1 MLSLT
6 DEVTSMREEAAKRIL
21 KQIESGYSLPPLS
34 AVALRLLELA
44 SDENA
49 TNDRLVGLIE
59 KDPSLVVRVL
69 TLANCAFW
77 SDDIPVTTLS
87 RAVMKLGG
95 EQIRVMALSISLRGA
110 FPLGKVEQFDYGLF
124 WRLSLYRGLIAKA
137 LAERSGAAN
146 AEEAFLCGL
155 TMEIGMPI
163 LFDLLIKGQP
173 AQFELNFEP
182 LEEVL
187 NKERDFF
194 GIDHRQAGAAA
205 LAHWRFP
212 EHIVDC
218 QRPCRDEGEVP
229 PPLQAICKL
238 ARLFSRILLKLPV
251 GLRPFY
257 AEAKRLLGLDHE
269 EVHEILLA
277 TFSEVNGAARSL
289 SVEVDREKD
298 LLAIMERANEAL
310 AHISSRVS
318 RTWDHRR
325 ALPSFDTLNQSQKAV
340 SETLEAVAHEVRNPL
355 TAVGG
360 FARRLAA
367 SLDPDTP
374 AGQYAQVILQEAQRL
389 EKALAGM
396 TA

>member
-1 MLSLT
+1 
-6 DEVTSMREEAAKRIL
+6 MREEATKKIL
-21 KQIESGYSLPPLS
+21 KQIEAGYSLPPLS

-44 SDENA
+44 SDEN
-49 TNDRLVGLIE
+49 TSNDRLVELIE

-69 TLANCAFW
+69 TLANSAFW

-95 EQIRVMALSISLRGA
+95 EQVRVMALSISLRGA
-110 FPLGKVEQFDYGLF
+110 FPLRKVEQFDYGLF

-146 AEEAFLCGL
+146 GEEAFLCGL

-163 LFDLLIKGQP
+163 FFDLLIKGQAP
-173 AQFELNFEP
+173 FELNFEP

-187 NKERDFF
+187 EKERDAF
-194 GIDHRQAGAAA
+194 GIDHRLTGAHA
-205 LAHWRFP
+205 LAHWKFP
-212 EHIVDC
+212 EHIIEC
-218 QRPCRDEGEVP
+218 QRPVRNDEENIS
-229 PPLQAICKL
+229 PLRAVCL
-238 ARLFSRILLKLPV
+238 PARLFSRILLKIPV
-251 GLRPFY
+251 ALRPFY

-269 EVHEILLA
+269 QVHEILLA
-277 TFSEVNGAARSL
+277 TFSEVKGAARSL
-289 SVEVDREKD
+289 SVEIDGEKD

-318 RTWDHRR
+318 HTFDHRR
-325 ALPSFDTLNQSQKAV
+325 TLPSFDSLQQSEKVV

-367 SLDPDTP
+367 TLDPDTP
-374 AGQYAQVILQEAQRL
+374 AGQYAQVILEEARRL

-396 TA
+396 KNAEGQVNG